1 MSESSRFLWSIDTC
15 LLLFSLQ
22 NVMVKKH
29 ALELT
34 TSFIIPLVSCE
45 YLLAHRFVAVTELV
59 ILLLSATGEV
69 SG

>member
-1 MSESSRFLWSIDTC
+1 MEVQVMSESSRFLWSIDTY

-34 TSFIIPLVSCE
+34 TSFIIPLVSIC
-45 YLLAHRFVAVTELV
+45 
-59 ILLLSATGEV
+59 
-69 SG
+69 